1 MIIKIYDYFRSHIR
15 LLMALLLATT
25 VLLACFVLHLSYK
38 EDITDFLPLGT
49 SNREALSI
57 YQDISG
63 AGELIVI
70 FDNPDDAD
78 LTVSAIEK
86 FCEEVNERDTL
97 GVAKYLTAQFDLEKL
112 SEVADFVYS
121 NIPYFLTDD
130 DYSRIDSILAQPD
143 YIKSQMEADREML
156 LFPSGGLLSDNIG
169 RDPLNIFTPVVSR
182 LNKSQKQSHF
192 EMYDSYIFSPDMTK
206 ALVLLPSPYG
216 NSETDNNAKL
226 VALLNSSLEAMH
238 KDFPKVKAH
247 VTGGPEIAV
256 GNAHQ
261 IKKDSII
268 AVSIS
273 VILILLLLVYSFRS
287 FRNIMLIVAS
297 ISWGWLF
304 ALGCISLIH
313 NNISI
318 IVIGISSIIIG
329 IAVNYPLHLIDHTNH
344 EPNIRNALRE
354 IVVPLLV
361 GNVTTIGAFLA
372 LVPLKSV
379 ALRDLG
385 LFASLLL
392 LGTIAFVLV
401 FLPHMVKTRKKPD
414 TSHRLFGR
422 LTEAKIENKRWI
434 VWIVVI
440 LTAVFSWFSLDT
452 EFDSN
457 MAHINYMTKEQR
469 LDMEYFQTL
478 TANDTTDNCQTLYVV
493 SSGKNYDEALEGALA
508 KQSRIDSLLKTGKAT
523 SLESMVGFVT
533 SKKEQARRLAKW
545 EDWKQRHASDFTTTI
560 PTYAKAVGFSNDAFE
575 DFNDIINGQ
584 YSPKDFGYF
593 EPITQSIFKGN
604 ISTDKESGRYS
615 VVDKLNVR
623 NDDLKD
629 VKDLF
634 AGSFDVQS
642 MNGTIANSL
651 SNDFNYIG
659 WACSLI
665 VFLFLWFS
673 FGRIELAIL
682 AFMPMAISW
691 IWILGI
697 MTLLGIKFNIVNV
710 ILATFIF
717 GQGDDY
723 TIFITEGCSYEY
735 AYRKPMLASYKN
747 SIILSALIMFIGIGS
762 LIVAK
767 HPAMLSLA
775 EVTIIGMFSVVLMA
789 YLVPPLIFNWLTRKN
804 GEVRFRPLT
813 LTSILGNFA
822 RLVGRTLFRMEDK
835 CDASKDISY
844 YRSLVA
850 DRYLYKGVGIHS
862 AVKRQLASVT
872 DERLKGI
879 HGSTIRVPNN
889 GNGAVA
895 LLLALVHPDKD
906 IVAYEDDEELRLLA
920 HYSAEGIATNIKVL
934 PMASY
939 SCHVGDTIFN
949 LEEKK

>member
-1 MIIKIYDYFRSHIR
+1 MIVRIYDYFRSHIR
-15 LLMALLLATT
+15 LLWALLVATT
-25 VLLACFVLHLSYK
+25 LLLTCLILHLSYK

-49 SNREALSI
+49 DNREALSI

-70 FDNPDDAD
+70 FDNTDDAD
-78 LTVSAIEK
+78 LTVNAIEK

-97 GVAKYLTAQFDLEKL
+97 DVAKYLTAQFDLEKL
-112 SEVADFVYS
+112 SEVADFVYT
-121 NIPYFLTDD
+121 NIPYFLTDE
-130 DYSRIDSILAQPD
+130 DYGRMDSLLAKPD
-143 YIKSQMEADREML
+143 YIESQLDADREML
-156 LFPSGGLLSDNIG
+156 MFPSGGLLSQNIG
-169 RDPLNIFTPVVSR
+169 RDPLNLFTPVANR

-192 EMYDSYIFSPDMTK
+192 EMHDGYIFSPDMKK
-206 ALVLLPSPYG
+206 ALVLLPSPFG

-226 VALLNSSLEAMH
+226 VSLLNQSIEAMQ
-238 KDFPKVKAH
+238 KEFPTVKAH

-256 GNAHQ
+256 GNAYQ

-273 VILILLLLVYSFRS
+273 VILILLLLVYAFRS
-287 FRNIMLIVAS
+287 VRNILLIVVS
-297 ISWGWLF
+297 ISWGWIF
-304 ALGCISLIH
+304 ALGCLSLIH
-313 NNISI
+313 DSISI
-318 IVIGISSIIIG
+318 IVVGISSIIIG

-344 EPNIRNALRE
+344 EPDIRNALRE

-392 LGTIAFVLV
+392 LGTIAFVLL
-401 FLPHMVKTRKKPD
+401 FLPHVVKTRKTKVGNR
-414 TSHRLFGR
+414 RLFGR
-422 LTEAKIENKRWI
+422 LTEAKIENKRWVI
-434 VWIVVI
+434 WAVI
-440 LTAVFSWFSLDT
+440 LLTIVFGWFSFGT

-457 MAHINYMTKEQR
+457 MAHINYMTREQR
-469 LDMEYFQTL
+469 ADMEYFQSL

-493 SSGKNYDEALEGALA
+493 SSGNDIDKALDGGQA
-508 KQSRIDSLLKTGKAT
+508 KQMRIDSLLKVGKVT
-523 SLESMVGFVT
+523 SSESMLSFVT
-533 SKKEQARRLAKW
+533 SKKEQERRLQKW
-545 EDWKQRHASDFTTTI
+545 AEWTEKHKADFTSSLAVA
-560 PTYAKAVGFSNDAFE
+560 AKSVGFSTDAFE
-575 DFNDIINGQ
+575 EFSNILCGSYEPQ
-584 YSPKDFGYF
+584 DFGYF
-593 EPITQSIFKGN
+593 EPITQSVFKGN
-604 ISTDKESGRYS
+604 ISINKEEGRF
-615 VVDKLNVR
+615 VVIDKLNVR
-623 NDDLKD
+623 NDDLKE
-629 VKDLF
+629 VKALF
-634 AGSFDVQS
+634 DGSFDVQS

-651 SNDFNYIG
+651 TNDFNYIG

-682 AFMPMAISW
+682 AFLPMAISW
-691 IWILGI
+691 LWILGI
-697 MTLLGIKFNIVNV
+697 MTILGIKFNIVNV

-789 YLVPPLIFNWLTRKN
+789 YLIPPFIFNWLTRKN
-804 GEVRFRPLT
+804 GQFRLRPLT
-813 LTSILGNFA
+813 LASILSGIWNWI
-822 RLVGRTLFRMEDK
+822 GRKLWGKKENPKTE
-835 CDASKDISY
+835 KDVDY
-844 YRSLVA
+844 YKSLIA

-862 AVKRQLASVT
+862 AVKKALANADIEKINSLNGNKIKVK
-872 DERLKGI
+872 D
-879 HGSTIRVPNN
+879 N
-889 GNGAVA
+889 GNGALS
-895 LLLALVHPDKD
+895 LLVALVHLDKE
-906 IVAYEDDEELRLLA
+906 IVAYEENEELRLLA
-920 HYSAEGIATNIKVL
+920 TYSAEGIADNIKVL
-934 PMASY
+934 PLSEY
-939 SCHVGDTIFN
+939 SCEEGDTELN
-949 LEEKK
+949 LEEIK